1 MLETEI
7 QKLSQ
12 TVAVSTERLEGE
24 LRQIFI
30 AICALTEAVKD
41 TRLVLPAPESQTA
54 VKVTPL
60 SVEADPAVEPAA
72 EAPKTRKRK
81 VEQAPEP
88 APEPAPSISKDNLK
102 ELALQISEAD
112 SDAKVEIFAILSA
125 HKVKTITH
133 LPEDPDTMFDVY
145 TRLSNL
151 AQRVAKAAE

>member
-12 TVAVSTERLEGE
+12 AVAVSTERLEGE

-54 VKVTPL
+54 VKVAPL

-72 EAPKTRKRK
+72 EAPKTRKKK
-81 VEQAPEP
+81 VEP
-88 APEPAPSISKDNLK
+88 APEPAPSISKDNMK
-102 ELALQISEAD
+102 DLALQISKAD
-112 SDAKVEIFAILSA
+112 SGAKVEIFAILSA
-125 HKVKTITH
+125 HKVKTITD

-151 AQRVAKAAE
+151 AARVAKAAE

>member
-12 TVAVSTERLEGE
+12 AVAVSTERLEGE

-41 TRLVLPAPESQTA
+41 TRFALPAPESQTP
-54 VKVTPL
+54 VKVVSL
-60 SVEADPAVEPAA
+60 SVEAEPAP

-81 VEQAPEP
+81 AEQAPEP

-102 ELALQISEAD
+102 ELALQISGAD

-125 HKVKTITH
+125 HNVKTITD